1 MGHHTLLYYC
11 YLFSEEETEK
21 GLTQHTQHDEK
32 AKKFQ
37 LLIFEST
44 EHKQEFF
51 LVLACCVGEKRFS
64 LTHSSLLL
72 QGTNALALSRDM
84 SKPSR
89 YSNRVPTGG
98 GGGGG
103 NNNNDKGL
111 QIATGVRME
120 KPLSYEGP
128 CHRCNKLGHKAKD
141 CSKPRICAK
150 CGQNG
155 HVERD
160 CAHNNNNNNNNRNNN
175 GAVPRKKKH
184 GQNYRGSVCKRC
196 GQRGGHSSSKCPNVA
211 RCKIC
216 TENHETRECPRNLGG
231 TVSKKRREIEE
242 QRSFVAQRKAMM
254 MEEEIGAGRRA
265 DGDEEDANRRKPRK
279 KVKLVRVKKKER
291 RTTPRKTKKTKRS
304 SRWTTRARLSSIT
317 PRPRTTTDRTL
328 RIFFCSPPIEKSKSK
343 IALVQRVLIDR

>member
-1 MGHHTLLYYC
+1 M
-11 YLFSEEETEK
+11 
-21 GLTQHTQHDEK
+21 
-32 AKKFQ
+32 AR
-37 LLIFEST
+37 
-44 EHKQEFF
+44 
-51 LVLACCVGEKRFS
+51 VGEKSFFRFS
-64 LTHSSLLL
+64 SHRSTRF
-72 QGTNALALSRDM
+72 ALAQRM

-89 YSNRVPTGG
+89 YSNRVPTGSG
-98 GGGGG
+98 GGGSG
-103 NNNNDKGL
+103 NNNNTNNDNGL

-242 QRSFVAQRKAMM
+242 QRSFVTQRKAMM
-254 MEEEIGAGRRA
+254 MEEEIGLGRRA
-265 DGDEEDANRRKPRK
+265 DGGDRDDEEDANRRKPRK
-279 KVKLVRVKKKER
+279 KVKLVRVKKKE
-291 RTTPRKTKKTKRS
+291 KKESDEEEGEEDDAEENKKDEKELKEDNACAPLVDYAS
-304 SRWTTRARLSSIT
+304 SS
-317 PRPRTTTDRTL
+317 D
-328 RIFFCSPPIEKSKSK
+328 
-343 IALVQRVLIDR
+343 DD

>member
-1 MGHHTLLYYC
+1 MG
-11 YLFSEEETEK
+11 
-21 GLTQHTQHDEK
+21 G
-32 AKKFQ
+32 KKF
-37 LLIFEST
+37 LSLFIART
-44 EHKQEFF
+44 
-51 LVLACCVGEKRFS
+51 RF
-64 LTHSSLLL
+64 
-72 QGTNALALSRDM
+72 ALARYM

-89 YSNRVPTGG
+89 YSNRVPTGSG
-98 GGGGG
+98 GGSG
-103 NNNNDKGL
+103 NNNNNNNNENGL
-111 QIATGVRME
+111 QIAAGVRME

-160 CAHNNNNNNNNRNNN
+160 CAHNNNNNNRNNN

-254 MEEEIGAGRRA
+254 MEEEIGGLGGRA
-265 DGDEEDANRRKPRK
+265 DGGDRDDEEDANRRKPRK
-279 KVKLVRVKKKER
+279 KVKLVRVKKKE
-291 RTTPRKTKKTKRS
+291 KKESDEEEEGEEDDAEENKNDEKEPKEDNACAPLVDYAS
-304 SRWTTRARLSSIT
+304 SS
-317 PRPRTTTDRTL
+317 D
-328 RIFFCSPPIEKSKSK
+328 
-343 IALVQRVLIDR
+343 DD